1 MANVFEH
8 RVGHNCHIKCSLH
21 TSLALKWNKLCGHE
35 VEAPTT
41 TFIVNSLVVQHW
53 I

>member
-1 MANVFEH
+1 MYLTIEWDTIVTLNVH
-8 RVGHNCHIKCSLH
+8 CY

-41 TFIVNSLVVQHW
+41 TFIVKSLVVQHW